1 MLSFSFSILYLFSN
15 SPQPSQFAME
25 SQNTNKRFSATGGA
39 AEVWRKMI
47 ALGMRPGMINMG
59 QGFPD
64 FQV

>member
-1 MLSFSFSILYLFSN
+1 
-15 SPQPSQFAME
+15 ME
-25 SQNTNKRFSATGGA
+25 SQNTNKRFSATGGT